1 MPGHRMRLRA
11 ATGLVPGLAV
21 AIALALATSGCG
33 STSATLDPVAQAAE
47 VTSQAGGAHIALTAQ
62 VSVAALSAPL
72 TINGQGFFNYKTQE
86 GTIGLDMSG
95 LPTAAAAGLAGGSLH
110 MEEIFKSAALY
121 IGSPL
126 FAGKLP
132 GGAHW
137 MKLDIARFGQAL
149 GIDLQSLTGGQS
161 NPAQFL
167 EYLKASGGSV
177 TAVGHELVRGVP
189 TTHYRG
195 AIDLR
200 KVADVLPGGNR
211 AQLHAALAKV
221 IAQIGASSL
230 PVEVW
235 VDSGRLVRRIAIVLS
250 APAGGQSL
258 RMQMT
263 VELFGFGPT
272 PAVTAP
278 AQGDVYDATQAALA
292 GLSAS
297 GG

>member
-1 MPGHRMRLRA
+1 MRLRI
-11 ATGLVPGLAV
+11 ATGVLPGLAA

-47 VTSQAGGAHIALTAQ
+47 VTSRAGGAHLALTAHL
-62 VSVAALSAPL
+62 SAAGLPAPL
-72 TINGQGFFNYKTQE
+72 TINGQGFFNYSSQE

-95 LPTAAAAGLAGGSLH
+95 LPTAAGAVH

-149 GIDLQSLTGGQS
+149 GLDLQSLTGGQS

-167 EYLKASGGSV
+167 EYLKASGGTV
-177 TAVGHELVRGVP
+177 TPVGHELVRGVP

-195 AIDLR
+195 TIDLR
-200 KVADVLPGGNR
+200 KVADVLPGANR
-211 AQLHAALAKV
+211 AQLRAALAKV

-230 PVEVW
+230 PVDVW
-235 VDSGRLVRRIAIVLS
+235 VDSARLVRRMEIVIS
-250 APAGGQSL
+250 ASAGGQSL
-258 RMQMT
+258 RMQMS

-272 PAVTAP
+272 PPVTAP
-278 AQGDVYDATQAALA
+278 AQGDVYDATQLGLA

>member
-1 MPGHRMRLRA
+1 MRLRI
-11 ATGLVPGLAV
+11 ATGVLPGLAA
-21 AIALALATSGCG
+21 AIALTLATSGCG

-62 VSVAALSAPL
+62 VSAAGLPAPL
-72 TINGQGFFNYKTQE
+72 TINGQGFFNYRSQE
-86 GTIGLDMSG
+86 GTLGLDMAG
-95 LPTAAAAGLAGGSLH
+95 LPTVAGALH
-110 MEEIFKSAALY
+110 MEEIFKSSSLY

-149 GIDLQSLTGGQS
+149 GLDLQSLTGGQS

-167 EYLKASGGSV
+167 EYLKASGGTV
-177 TAVGHELVRGVP
+177 TPVGHELVRGVP

-195 AIDLR
+195 TIDLS
-200 KVADVLPGGNR
+200 KVADMLPGGNR

-230 PVEVW
+230 PVDVW
-235 VDSGRLVRRIAIVLS
+235 VDSARLVRRMEIVIS
-250 APAGGQSL
+250 ASAGGQSV
-258 RMQMT
+258 RMQIS

-272 PAVTAP
+272 PAVMAP

>member
-1 MPGHRMRLRA
+1 MPEHRMRLRM
-11 ATGLVPGLAV
+11 ATGVLPGLAA
-21 AIALALATSGCG
+21 AIALATSGCG

-47 VTSQAGGAHIALTAQ
+47 VTSRAGGAHLALTAH
-62 VSVAALSAPL
+62 LSAAGLPAAL
-72 TINGQGFFNYKTQE
+72 TINGQGSFNYSSQE

-95 LPTAAAAGLAGGSLH
+95 LPTAAGAVH
-110 MEEIFKSAALY
+110 MEEIFKSATLY

-137 MKLDIARFGQAL
+137 MKLDIARFGQTL
-149 GIDLQSLTGGQS
+149 GLDLQSLTGGQS

-167 EYLKASGGSV
+167 EYLKASGGTV
-177 TAVGHELVRGVP
+177 TPVGHELVRGVP

-195 AIDLR
+195 TIDLS
-200 KVADVLPGGNR
+200 KVADMLPGGNR

-230 PVEVW
+230 PVDVW
-235 VDSGRLVRRIAIVLS
+235 VDSARLVRRMEIVIS
-250 APAGGQSL
+250 ASAGGQSL
-258 RMQMT
+258 RMQMN

>member
-1 MPGHRMRLRA
+1 MRLRI
-11 ATGLVPGLAV
+11 ATGVLPGLAA
-21 AIALALATSGCG
+21 AIALALAGSGCG

-47 VTSQAGGAHIALTAQ
+47 VTSQAGGAHIALAAQ
-62 VSVAALSAPL
+62 ISAAGLSAPL
-72 TINGQGFFNYKTQE
+72 TINGQGFFNYETQE
-86 GTIGLDMSG
+86 GTIGLDMAG
-95 LPTAAAAGLAGGSLH
+95 LPTTAGTLH
-110 MEEIFKSAALY
+110 MEEIFKSAELY

-137 MKLDIARFGQAL
+137 MKLDIARFGHAL
-149 GIDLQSLTGGQS
+149 GLDLQSLTGGQS

-167 EYLKASGGSV
+167 EYLKASGGTV
-177 TAVGHELVRGVP
+177 TPVGHELVRGVP

-195 AIDLR
+195 TIDLS

-211 AQLHAALAKV
+211 AQVHAALAKV
-221 IAQIGASSL
+221 ITQIGASSL
-230 PVEVW
+230 PVDVW
-235 VDSGRLVRRIAIVLS
+235 VDSARLVRRMAILIS
-250 APAGGQSL
+250 APAGGQNL
-258 RMQMT
+258 RMQMS

>member
-1 MPGHRMRLRA
+1 MRLRM
-11 ATGLVPGLAV
+11 ATGLVPGLAGAV
-21 AIALALATSGCG
+21 ALALAISGCG

-47 VTSQAGGAHIALTAQ
+47 ITSQAGGAHVALAAQ
-62 VSVAALSAPL
+62 VSAAGLSSPL
-72 TINGQGFFNYKTQE
+72 TINGQGFFNYKTRE
-86 GTIGLDMSG
+86 GTMALDMSG
-95 LPTAAAAGLAGGSLH
+95 VPTVAAAGLAGGALH

-149 GIDLQSLTGGQS
+149 GIDLQSLTGGES

-167 EYLKASGGSV
+167 EYLKASGGTV
-177 TAVGHELVRGVP
+177 TPVGHELVRGVP

-195 AIDLR
+195 TIDLR
-200 KVADVLPGGNR
+200 KVADVLPGANR
-211 AQLHAALAKV
+211 AQVHAALAKV
-221 IAQIGASSL
+221 IAQIGASGL
-230 PVEVW
+230 PVDVW
-235 VDSGRLVRRIAIVLS
+235 VDSARLVRRMVIVIS
-250 APAGGQSL
+250 APAGGQNL
-258 RMQMT
+258 RMQMN

-278 AQGDVYDATQAALA
+278 AQGDVYDATQVALA

>member
-1 MPGHRMRLRA
+1 MPEHRMRLRI
-11 ATGLVPGLAV
+11 ATGVLPGLAA
-21 AIALALATSGCG
+21 AIALVLAISGCG

-47 VTSQAGGAHIALTAQ
+47 VTSHAGGAHLALTAH
-62 VSVAALSAPL
+62 LSAAGLPAAL
-72 TINGQGFFNYKTQE
+72 TINGQGFFNYRSQE

-95 LPTAAAAGLAGGSLH
+95 LPTAAGAVH

-126 FAGKLP
+126 FVGKLP

-149 GIDLQSLTGGQS
+149 GLDLQSLTGGQS

-167 EYLKASGGSV
+167 EYLKASGGTV
-177 TAVGHELVRGVP
+177 TPVGHELVRGVP

-195 AIDLR
+195 TIDLS
-200 KVADVLPGGNR
+200 KVADVLPGANR
-211 AQLHAALAKV
+211 AQVRAALAKV

-230 PVEVW
+230 PVDVW
-235 VDSGRLVRRIAIVLS
+235 VDSARLVRRMEIVIS
-250 APAGGQSL
+250 ASAGGQSL
-258 RMQMT
+258 RMQMS

-272 PAVTAP
+272 PPVTAP
-278 AQGDVYDATQAALA
+278 AQGDVYDATQVALA